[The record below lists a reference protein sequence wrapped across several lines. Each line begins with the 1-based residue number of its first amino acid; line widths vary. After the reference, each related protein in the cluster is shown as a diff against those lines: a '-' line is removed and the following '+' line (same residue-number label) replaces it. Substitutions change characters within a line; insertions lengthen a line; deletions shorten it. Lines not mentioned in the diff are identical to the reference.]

1 MHLGKLSIGWGVE
14 TRSGYTDALVSA
26 LLDNASGTG
35 PKSAQATGALEA
47 CAGLVGRSLSRCAV
61 TGDDH
66 GLVGPLLLA
75 SIGRQ
80 LVRTGSAVYVL
91 SVRAGRVSL
100 IPVCSWDVTGDVDP
114 ETWLYR
120 VDLASPSST
129 FTRTASYAEVV
140 HFKWSTDPARPWA
153 GVAPMAAASGLAKLI
168 GALEGGLGDDA
179 GSPRGQ
185 VLSVAEGVDA
195 GGDTLKEL
203 RSTIA
208 KLSGR
213 VAIIETTRH
222 GSGAG
227 QDAGTR
233 KDFAVSRLG
242 GQSTQAEGQL
252 WQAARDSVASAC
264 GIPPSLLSKGGDG
277 TGERES
283 FRRWVATGLQ
293 PLADAVA
300 SEFRRVLETPIKL
313 DSAPLT
319 AQDTQGRARA
329 ASSLLGAGVEVE
341 RALRLS
347 GLVTSDE

>member
-1 MHLGKLSIGWGVE
+1 MHIGKLSIGWGVE

-91 SVRAGRVSL
+91 SVRAGRASL

-114 ETWLYR
+114 RSWLYR
-120 VDLASPSST
+120 VDLPAPSST

-140 HFKWSTDPARPWA
+140 HHKWATDPARPWA
-153 GVAPMAAASGLAKLI
+153 GVAPMGAASGLAKLI

-185 VLSVAEGVDA
+185 VLSVAEGVAPD
-195 GGDTLKEL
+195 GDGLAEL
-203 RSTIA
+203 RGTIA
-208 KLSGR
+208 KLRGK
-213 VAIIETTRH
+213 VAIVETTRH

-227 QDAGTR
+227 MDSGTR

-300 SEFRRVLETPIKL
+300 SEFQRVLETPIKL
-313 DSAPLT
+313 DSSPLM

-329 ASSLLGAGVEVE
+329 ASALLGAGVEVE

-347 GLVTSDE
+347 GLVAADE

>member
-1 MHLGKLSIGWGVE
+1 MGSRNPKRLHRCDRV
-14 TRSGYTDALVSA
+14 R
-26 LLDNASGTG
+26 ASRQRRRDG
-35 PKSAQATGALEA
+35 SEVAQATGALEA

-61 TGDDH
+61 TGDEH

-75 SIGRQ
+75 QVGRQ
-80 LVRTGSAVYVL
+80 LVRSGNSVHVL
-91 SVRAGRVSL
+91 QIRGGGASL
-100 IPVCSWDVTGDVDP
+100 IPVCSWDITGGVDP

-120 VDLASPSST
+120 VDLAGPSST
-129 FTRTASYAEVV
+129 VTRRASYAEVL
-140 HFKWSTDPARPWA
+140 HFKWATDPARPWA

-185 VLSVAEGVDA
+185 VLSVAEGVDPD
-195 GGDTLKEL
+195 GDGLAEL
-203 RSTIA
+203 RGTIA
-208 KLSGR
+208 KLRGK
-213 VAIIETTRH
+213 VALIETTRH

-227 QDAGTR
+227 MDAGTR

-252 WQAARDSVASAC
+252 WQASRDSTASAC
-264 GIPPSLLSKGGDG
+264 GIPPSLLAKGGDG

-300 SEFRRVLETPIKL
+300 AELQRVLETPIKL
-313 DSAPLT
+313 DSAPLM

-329 ASSLLGAGVEVE
+329 ASALLGAGVEVE
-341 RALRLS
+341 RALMLS
-347 GLVTSDE
+347 GLVAAGE